1 MTQTIQ
7 ETQPNPSQ
15 SSHFVQYSADVLLHT
30 VTLAHRL
37 NTAPTLLALA
47 ACRLF
52 INVLHASQITR
63 RATVEEAAAVLDI
76 VRQNIKSAKH
86 RGGPKPRKPL
96 EPKPI
101 DVSKA
106 FSSACRSR
114 AMEDF
119 VGLTD
124 HFEAVALAFSYL
136 KAYRMVIEWW
146 PAPPV
151 TLEDAAEFVGFLTEC
166 RQRAGEFRGE

>member
-1 MTQTIQ
+1 M
-7 ETQPNPSQ
+7 
-15 SSHFVQYSADVLLHT
+15 QYSADVLLHT

-124 HFEAVALAFSYL
+124 HFEAVALAWSAAKAGGHATLFRADDAVKTEQGVFQPLSPPLLRIHRNL
-136 KAYRMVIEWW
+136 KHAFDPQGVFNRGRMY
-146 PAPPV
+146 PG
-151 TLEDAAEFVGFLTEC
+151 L
-166 RQRAGEFRGE
+166 